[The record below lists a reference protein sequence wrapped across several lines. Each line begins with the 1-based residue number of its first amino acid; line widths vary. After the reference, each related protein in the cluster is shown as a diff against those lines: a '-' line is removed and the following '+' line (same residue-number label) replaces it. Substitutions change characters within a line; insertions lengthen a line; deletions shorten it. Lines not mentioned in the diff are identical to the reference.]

1 MQMVGGG
8 GRLGGV
14 GKSGE
19 GGCGTGGGGNGGGG
33 GGGGGRGEGG
43 ANGAIGGGGGGGGGG
58 GSDLPH
64 SQQFWEGTL
73 NSGESAHSCP
83 GMSALLAQCP
93 SVTYDRHVPPYWF
106 LQPGV
111 SMQPTGAEAGGL
123 PAAADSKVAT
133 PPFSFAGDCLAGE
146 GGVPPSFPHT
156 QQCFPASPKLAAAAH
171 SWPVVKPAPLQW
183 PSFTKSWHVPPYW
196 LRHPGVSVQPPAV
209 GIGNPASRK
218 SAAQCRT
225 ARAHSTGA
233 ICGAHRHQDGGRPQG
248 SYSIIIQ
255 YSYCILL
262 F

>member
-1 MQMVGGG
+1 M
-8 GRLGGV
+8 
-14 GKSGE
+14 
-19 GGCGTGGGGNGGGG
+19 
-33 GGGGGRGEGG
+33 
-43 ANGAIGGGGGGGGGG
+43 
-58 GSDLPH
+58 PH

-196 LRHPGVSVQPPAV
+196 LRHPGVSVQPPEV

-255 YSYCILL
+255 YHGTRTVSFYSDYEYHYKYRAGERNTWFRPRERVRLCRRVHGVGGGGQRPAPPWGR
-262 F
+262 